1 MRCLHEYLTRFS
13 ISLISLEYFLL
24 SPYPQLPSKHM
35 CSFLNPFILQRIPPS
50 DPLPPFLLLL
60 SELTSRDYSLAAQPR
75 GGPMSSN
82 IVIPPPISRIIYEV
96 PPPHIYCLLH
106 PTRDAPGPPNRP
118 LPKPPVRP
126 KYAIDG
132 SVILYPT
139 TILRPVT
146 ILHPTLPMEPSV
158 PASQVPLAPNAVLLR
173 RIA

>member
-1 MRCLHEYLTRFS
+1 
-13 ISLISLEYFLL
+13 
-24 SPYPQLPSKHM
+24 M

-118 LPKPPVRP
+118 LPKPPRSCLTGPSSTECGFATTDRV
-126 KYAIDG
+126 KG
-132 SVILYPT
+132 SKKQFLYLYGDYIYWDFIT
-139 TILRPVT
+139 GWKLRF
-146 ILHPTLPMEPSV
+146 HK
-158 PASQVPLAPNAVLLR
+158 R
-173 RIA
+173 G